1 MHISVQI
8 LSSHRTRNI
17 AGPQFNT
24 ERLRQRPTRPKDA
37 LRVQR
42 VPCTRA
48 NAVRDLLPGPVLFAE
63 RKVIRL
69 VDLDAALHRS
79 VFRSESQHPSNRGR
93 NEQITLDVPQTPD
106 KELEPPVVLDGIG
119 AISGKSAISGKRA
132 ISGKIGAISGKRA
145 ISRGGTASRPR
156 VRMMVPI
163 QNDQS

>member
-17 AGPQFNT
+17 AGPQFHT
-24 ERLRQRPTRPKDA
+24 ERLRQRATRPKHA

-48 NAVRDLLPGPVLFAE
+48 DTVRDLLPGPVHCAK

-69 VDLDAALHRS
+69 LGLDAALHRS

-106 KELEPPVVLDGIG
+106 KELEPPVALDEIG
-119 AISGKSAISGKRA
+119 AISGKRA
-132 ISGKIGAISGKRA
+132 ISGKIGAVSEKRA
-145 ISRGGTASRPR
+145 ISRGGTVSGRR
-156 VRMMVPI
+156 MRMMVPI